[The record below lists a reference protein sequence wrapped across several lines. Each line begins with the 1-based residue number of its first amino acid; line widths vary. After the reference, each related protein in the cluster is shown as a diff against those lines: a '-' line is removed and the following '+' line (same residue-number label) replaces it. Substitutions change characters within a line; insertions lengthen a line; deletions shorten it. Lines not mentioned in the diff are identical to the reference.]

1 MCRWPIVCIG
11 MALTIACACGRNIEL
26 GHDFA
31 QKSADSA
38 AGDSGRLATAISDAQ
53 TSSIQ

>member
-1 MCRWPIVCIG
+1 